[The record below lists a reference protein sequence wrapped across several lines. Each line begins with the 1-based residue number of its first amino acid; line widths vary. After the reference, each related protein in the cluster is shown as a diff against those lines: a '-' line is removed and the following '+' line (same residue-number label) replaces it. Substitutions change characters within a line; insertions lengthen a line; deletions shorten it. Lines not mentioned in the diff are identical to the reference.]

1 MRAWR
6 NCVLGK
12 GRVKEC
18 VSVREKE
25 RESVSA
31 AATVMGPTHR
41 KNSWRSWTLSLP
53 KVEECATRLR
63 IEQLVQ
69 RYQTIRPSYETFEMP
84 TCRANLFSKLVKPL
98 QTSEVKWRVFLWCTM
113 TSSRKERA
121 RISQKNESGNKKA
134 AIFVYFSW
142 DMKSKK
148 ILKICI
154 FNWKDYQRLTCFKK
168 SSNEI
173 IKSRSVVLLDSLVVC
188 V

>member
-1 MRAWR
+1 MKKLCARER
-6 NCVLGK
+6 ESE
-12 GRVKEC
+12 RVCECTWEREREC
-18 VSVREKE
+18 VSSSYGDGPNPSKE
-25 RESVSA
+25 FMKEL
-31 AATVMGPTHR
+31 
-41 KNSWRSWTLSLP
+41 NSLSLP

-154 FNWKDYQRLTCFKK
+154 FNWKDYQRLTCFKQ
-168 SSNEI
+168 SSYEI